1 MILKKHLKMLNQKK
15 IAGTINDIYIWYKR
29 DDYEKPSIEQYFR
42 KVRLNLDNTMD
53 NLKVSSEWKII

>member
-1 MILKKHLKMLNQKK
+1 MLNQKK

>member
-15 IAGTINDIYIWYKR
+15 IAGTINDKYIWYKR

-53 NLKVSSEWKII
+53 NLKASSEWKII